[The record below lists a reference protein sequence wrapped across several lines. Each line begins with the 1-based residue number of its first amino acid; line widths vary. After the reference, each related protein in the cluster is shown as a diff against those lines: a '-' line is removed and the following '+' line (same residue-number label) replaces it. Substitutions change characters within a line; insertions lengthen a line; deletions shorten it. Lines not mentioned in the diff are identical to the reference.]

1 MRTSANKYSMSKVIS
16 GRKTKKLLVDNY
28 FYTIRRKNI
37 LASVQGRS
45 QTSEQDEVS
54 FGSEPFFLGGGAR
67 SKPPLPLSPE
77 NVKSWDRDDFIY
89 TR

>member
-1 MRTSANKYSMSKVIS
+1 MGMRTSANKYSMSKVIS

-45 QTSEQDEVS
+45 QTSEQDEAS
-54 FGSEPFFLGGGAR
+54 FGSEPFFFRGGGAR
-67 SKPPLPLSPE
+67 SKPPSPSPQ
-77 NVKSWDRDDFIY
+77 KM
-89 TR
+89 